1 MKKLVLLSCCG
12 LLTGILNAQEFSHV
26 TFGAGAGFTTPVG
39 GTGRYLDTGYNVR
52 AGGGFNFNH
61 FLGVNLNA
69 GYDSMGI
76 NSSTLANIGVPG
88 GTLSVFSLTLD
99 PVVHLGHM
107 LPVDV
112 YVTAGGGYFR
122 QEQTFTQP
130 ALAFGTGFYPTFGFF
145 PTVNQVNQV
154 IGQYSVNKPG
164 IDAGLG
170 VNIKALGKGKIFAE
184 ARYNRIFLTNGYHT
198 DYVPVTFG
206 FRW

>member
-1 MKKLVLLSCCG
+1 MKKLTLLSCLG
-12 LLTGILNAQEFSHV
+12 LLSGILSAQEFSKF
-26 TFGAGAGFTTPVG
+26 TFDVGAGFTTPVG
-39 GTGRYLDTGYNVR
+39 GTGRYLDTGWNVR
-52 AGGGFNFNH
+52 GGAGVNFNH
-61 FLGVNLNA
+61 WLGVNLNA

-76 NSSTLANIGVPG
+76 NTATLTNIGVPG
-88 GTLSVFSLTLD
+88 GTVSAFSLTLD
-99 PVVHLGHM
+99 PVVHLTPH

-112 YVTAGGGYFR
+112 YVTGGGGYFR

-130 ALAFGTGFYPTFGFF
+130 GQAIVGGYYPFFGFYP
-145 PTVNQVNQV
+145 VSYNQV

-170 VNIKALGKGKIFAE
+170 VNFKTWGHSKVFAE
-184 ARYNRIFLTNGYHT
+184 ARYDRIFLSNGYHT